1 MSTTNEDKRKEY
13 KKVYRERYKQ
23 KISESG
29 KLYYMANKEL
39 IDEKSKKYRMDHLE
53 EIRLK
58 ASGPCGSC
66 FRRDKKSRHEKTKK
80 HLKYIQSLEQ

>member
-1 MSTTNEDKRKEY
+1 
-13 KKVYRERYKQ
+13 VYRERNKQ

-58 ASGPCGSC
+58 ASEKLECPCGSC

-80 HLKYIQSLEQ
+80 HLKYIQPLEK